1 MLEIKAIEK
10 HFSGF
15 SLGPVQLRIGK
26 GEHYVLLGPSGS
38 GKSLLLELI
47 AGFQFP
53 DKGEIILNG
62 KDITHLQAHKRSMA
76 FVFQK
81 PALFPH
87 LTNSENIAYSL
98 HLQRIN
104 KKEVQKIVHQLSER
118 FHIDHLLDDKP
129 ARLSGGEAQRVS
141 LARALAMRPAFLL
154 LDEPL
159 SSLDVQ
165 LKKELRQY
173 LIDLNLQGL
182 TMLHVTH
189 DFEEAIR
196 FADVSSVIFEGK
208 IIQSGKPSELYKTPV
223 NSFVAEMAGHKN
235 FFTGKL
241 IPSKQDELRNADLGG
256 VLIKLYS
263 DSEAEGGIFVVDEHQ
278 IILQTEASVTS
289 AQNTFKGV
297 VQQVTYLQKGVEV
310 ELNIGIQLF
319 TLITRDSAKRLN
331 LVPGQEIFASFKASA
346 VRFLEH

>member
-1 MLEIKAIEK
+1 MLEIRDLEK
-10 HFSGF
+10 HFTGF
-15 SLGPVQLRIGK
+15 KLGPLQLQIVR

-38 GKSLLLELI
+38 GKSLVLELI

-53 DKGEIILNG
+53 DKGEIFLNG
-62 KDITHLQAHKRSMA
+62 KNITHLPAQQRSMA

-87 LTNSENIAYSL
+87 LTNFENIGYSL
-98 HLQRIN
+98 HLQLIN
-104 KKEVQKIVHQLSER
+104 RNEIQKIVHELSER
-118 FHIDHLLDDKP
+118 FHITHLLDQRP

-159 SSLDVQ
+159 TSLDVQ
-165 LKKELRQY
+165 LKKELRHY
-173 LIDLNLQGL
+173 LTDLNHQGL

-196 FADVSSVIFEGK
+196 FADTSSVIFDGK
-208 IIQSGKPSELYKTPV
+208 IIQTGKPSELYKNPK
-223 NSFVAEMAGHKN
+223 NAFVAEMAGHKN

-241 IPSKQDELRNADLGG
+241 FATTHDELRTADLGG
-256 VLIKLYS
+256 VTVKLY
-263 DSEAEGGIFVVDEHQ
+263 AESMANEGIFVIDEHQ
-278 IILQTEASVTS
+278 IILQQEATITS
-289 AQNTFKGV
+289 AQNTFRGI
-297 VQQVTYLQKGVEV
+297 VQNVTYLQKGVEV

-319 TLITRDSAKRLN
+319 THITRDSAIKLN
-331 LVPGQEIFASFKASA
+331 LRPGKEIFATFKASA